1 MEEEGNE
8 MLEYE
13 CEEQFISF
21 EKLKFNRAESKDVRF
36 SDWYEEGVFDDK
48 IIMEIVLKVDTNK
61 MMNKREQTAVYEFA
75 ESIGGMFHILELIC
89 EFLAGYFSE
98 TFIIASLASKM
109 FVMRSKD
116 NGSGGSSPAKG
127 KKLGK
132 LKHEK

>member
-1 MEEEGNE
+1 

-13 CEEQFISF
+13 CEQQFISY
-21 EKLKFNRAESKDVRF
+21 EKLKFNSAESKDVRF
-36 SDWYEEGVFDDK
+36 SDWYEEGVFEDK

-75 ESIGGMFHILELIC
+75 ESIGGMFHILELMC
-89 EFLAGYFSE
+89 EFFAGYFSE

-116 NGSGGSSPAKG
+116 HEKGDSSSP
-127 KKLGK
+127 
-132 LKHEK
+132 